1 MLKIQCNYAHVECSK
16 RMKIFDYAIIVLYVS
31 VCVEMKEEKL
41 GGRAARVDSK
51 LNKQFVQMENILI
64 ASINCALQIFQV
76 AAKPSVFLLCF
87 VLFINSVVIPIR
99 RVAIHSS
106 RIIVVQFTRNER
118 NERGKKERNA
128 NKKTFEWIFA
138 GIVFENNRR
147 LMRKLNAIPNFQLGM
162 HLYEHEVCGDDLLRR
177 ALERANSKCFSLF

>member
-1 MLKIQCNYAHVECSK
+1 MC
-16 RMKIFDYAIIVLYVS
+16 
-31 VCVEMKEEKL
+31 VCVCGNERGKTGRQSGESWFKTQQTIRSNGKYFNRLYKL
-41 GGRAARVDSK
+41 C
-51 LNKQFVQMENILI
+51 I
-64 ASINCALQIFQV
+64 QIFQV
-76 AAKPSVFLLCF
+76 AAKPSVSLLCF

-147 LMRKLNAIPNFQLGM
+147 LMRKLNAIPNVQLGM
-162 HLYEHEVCGDDLLRR
+162 HLYQ
-177 ALERANSKCFSLF
+177 SQSMKCAGTIF

>member
-1 MLKIQCNYAHVECSK
+1 MWNWKRKNWEAERRELIQNSTNGKYFN
-16 RMKIFDYAIIVLYVS
+16 RLY
-31 VCVEMKEEKL
+31 KL
-41 GGRAARVDSK
+41 C
-51 LNKQFVQMENILI
+51 I
-64 ASINCALQIFQV
+64 QIFQV

-118 NERGKKERNA
+118 NGRKKKKNKCTH
-128 NKKTFEWIFA
+128 KKTFEWIFA

-162 HLYEHEVCGDDLLRR
+162 HLYEYEVCGDDLLRR